1 MSMEYEPLKRVK
13 REILLDTD
21 IGPDCDDAGALAL
34 LHHFSK
40 KYGIRI
46 SGICNCTSNLYG
58 CGAIDVI
65 GRYCGAADIPI
76 GMTDRKGFWDGP
88 DTQHYNRL
96 LSERFRTRYRPVGT
110 HEPES
115 AAKLYQKVLKA
126 AEDKSVVFI
135 TIGMLNNVAELM
147 DAAQELLEQKV
158 YAFITMAGCER
169 KAQKE

>member
-65 GRYCGAADIPI
+65 GRYCGADDIPI

-88 DTQHYNRL
+88 DR
-96 LSERFRTRYRPVGT
+96 
-110 HEPES
+110 
-115 AAKLYQKVLKA
+115 
-126 AEDKSVVFI
+126 KSVV
-135 TIGMLNNVAELM
+135 
-147 DAAQELLEQKV
+147 
-158 YAFITMAGCER
+158 
-169 KAQKE
+169 